1 MCECLWTE
9 VHGFPGQGYIC
20 RSHNVCKVLSCVNVW
35 TKPCKGLWAKKDTNL
50 VPVQATHQYTGTGQF
65 KDSSKV
71 CSNEPHF
78 TQ

>member
-1 MCECLWTE
+1 MFVDRGVRVFLDRG
-9 VHGFPGQGYIC
+9 VAIC
-20 RSHNVCKVLSCVNVW
+20 RSRNVCKVLSCVNVW

-50 VPVQATHQYTGTGQF
+50 VPIQATHQYTGTGQF